1 MLPACSNHR
10 LRLPGVWLVLTYTY
24 STRLGPRSNF
34 VLPGQDIV
42 LRVPAES
49 EDVLQQDMSQLL
61 KAALQKP
68 LVRAGF
74 VSLVILFCLSAQSE
88 LEKARGHAATEQT
101 AMQTL

>member
-49 EDVLQQDMSQLL
+49 EDVLQQDMRQLL
-61 KAALQKP
+61 KAVLQIA
-68 LVRAGF
+68 LVRGLVA
-74 VSLVILFCLSAQSE
+74 SLVILLLVCAV
-88 LEKARGHAATEQT
+88 
-101 AMQTL
+101 